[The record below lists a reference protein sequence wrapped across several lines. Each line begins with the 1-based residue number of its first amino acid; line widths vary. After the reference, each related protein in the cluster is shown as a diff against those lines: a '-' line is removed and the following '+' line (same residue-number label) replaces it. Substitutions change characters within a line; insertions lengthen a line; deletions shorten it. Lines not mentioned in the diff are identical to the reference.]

1 MLFPK
6 RVERAMKFGKETRE
20 EREAIE
26 ERDEDSALLDHM
38 EKGDLTAMILS
49 ALLILVPV
57 AIVVLAVMVFG
68 GMLLYHI

>member
-6 RVERAMKFGKETRE
+6 RVERAMKFGKKTRD
-20 EREAIE
+20 EREVIE

-68 GMLLYHI
+68 GMLLYRI

>member
-1 MLFPK
+1 
-6 RVERAMKFGKETRE
+6 MKFGKKTRD

-68 GMLLYHI
+68 GMLLYRI

>member
-6 RVERAMKFGKETRE
+6 RVERAMKFGKKTRD

-38 EKGDLTAMILS
+38 EKGDLTDMILS
-49 ALLILVPV
+49 AILILVPV

-68 GMLLYHI
+68 GMLLYRI